1 MKKKIN
7 ILLLSFMILIGNI
20 TFSQVPEGINY
31 QALIR
36 NTSSGALIPNGT
48 VNVKIKII
56 SGTTTGSVAYQ
67 ELHNG
72 LLTNQGLVNLVIGK
86 GLPQIGTFASIPW
99 SSGGV
104 FYVNTSIQIVGSGTY
119 VDYGTQ
125 QLMSVPFALY
135 SKNSGNQLNQWR
147 YGNSIPSSG
156 LGNLG
161 DYYLDMITGNVHY
174 KNSVSTWQLTGNI
187 KGPQGAQ
194 GIVGAQGVQGLN
206 GSLIN
211 GTSVGNTPF
220 WDGAQWVVNSS
231 NIFNNG
237 TSVGIGTTS
246 PNASAKLEIAS
257 TTQGFLLPRMSNAQR
272 DAITSPTIG
281 LVIYNTTTNCLNFFT
296 GTNWS
301 NTCGTTMVGYASI
314 DCSSIT
320 NYGSLLAGIS
330 ATGVSCVVPYTG
342 GNGGTYNSQTI
353 SSTGVS
359 GLIASIA
366 ADTFTIGNG
375 SITINISGIPSSPGY
390 ANFAINLGGQLCSLI
405 LIVYVAPPSQY
416 QAGTVFCTSTPTTVV
431 EVYSTAT
438 GKIWMDRN
446 LGATNVANSIAD
458 VTAYGDLYQWGR
470 FSDGHQCR
478 TSTTTTALSSSLSPG
493 NPNFIISSS
502 TPYDWI
508 NPPTSH
514 LWQGVNGINNPCP
527 TGFRLP
533 TMAEFESEYLSWGW
547 GVNGYNPFT
556 SILKL
561 TYAGF
566 RLDGILNQVNTSGAY
581 WTSSYSGNSSRF
593 LSFSVGNSV
602 SNGIS
607 LREYGFTVRC
617 IKN

>member
-1 MKKKIN
+1 MKK
-7 ILLLSFMILIGNI
+7 ILFYFVII
-20 TFSQVPEGINY
+20 TFFVIDFAIAQSPEGINY
-31 QALIR
+31 QAVLR
-36 NTSSGALIPNGT
+36 NTTTGTVIPNST
-48 VNVKIKII
+48 INVQIKII
-56 SGTTTGSVAYQ
+56 SGTATGTVIYQ
-67 ELHNG
+67 EIHPG
-72 LLTNQGLVNLVIGK
+72 LLTNQGIVNFVIGK

-99 SSGGV
+99 SSGGN
-104 FYVNTSIQIVGSGTY
+104 FFVNTAIQVGGVGTY
-119 VDYGTQ
+119 QNYGTQ

-161 DYYLDMITGNVHY
+161 DYYLDMISGNVHY

>member
-1 MKKKIN
+1 MKK
-7 ILLLSFMILIGNI
+7 ILFYFVII
-20 TFSQVPEGINY
+20 TFFVIDFAIAQSPEGINY
-31 QALIR
+31 QAVLR
-36 NTSSGALIPNGT
+36 NTTTGTVIPNST
-48 VNVKIKII
+48 INVQIKII
-56 SGTTTGSVAYQ
+56 SGTATGTVIYQ
-67 ELHNG
+67 EIHPG
-72 LLTNQGLVNLVIGK
+72 LLTNQGIVNFVIGK

-99 SSGGV
+99 SSGGN
-104 FYVNTSIQIVGSGTY
+104 FFVNTAIQVGGVGTY
-119 VDYGTQ
+119 QNYGTQ

-161 DYYLDMITGNVHY
+161 DYYLDMISGNVHY
-174 KNSVSTWQLTGNI
+174 KNSNSTWLLTGNI
-187 KGPQGAQ
+187 KGPQGVQ